1 MIVGS
6 LSDVIWGTNST
17 SCPSLVFV
25 HREGVAVNY
34 LKFVSKLPTVVNK
47 EK

>member
-1 MIVGS
+1 MTVVS
-6 LSDVIWGTNST
+6 LSDIIWGTNST

-25 HREGVAVNY
+25 HTEGVAMNY